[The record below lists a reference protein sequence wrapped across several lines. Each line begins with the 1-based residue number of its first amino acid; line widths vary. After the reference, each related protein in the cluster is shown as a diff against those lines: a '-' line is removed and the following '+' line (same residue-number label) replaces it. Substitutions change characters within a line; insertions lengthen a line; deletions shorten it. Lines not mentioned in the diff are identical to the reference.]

1 MTDRV
6 LVFTRK
12 GVPLGELDAQV
23 VRSWQLQR
31 YVRAERAVM
40 QIAASTVNRS
50 MTQFRNLV
58 VVISDKHPK
67 WCGVIWDTRDWAD
80 NRITVTMYAAE
91 YLLAMRRT
99 QALEKYDGVPHTI
112 FAGLLKSAQK
122 DEHLLIQISGNY
134 IQHGGLNTDKEYN
147 RENIFQAVNDLAAEA
162 EFYWWLEPIIAT
174 TNRLQLRAVWRKQR
188 GVDYVYP
195 LVQGSNFIDLK
206 VTEIC
211 NVANRIYASGQVED
225 WNDPFEYIAQD
236 AFSRSLFGLVEDSM
250 SDHNITEK
258 EALEAFGKS
267 ELTKRR
273 IPRIKMTGKV
283 TSTPYPK
290 IGDKVTVQMSADSIG
305 YSTGASVAVKVISAR
320 IKSVVVSPEEEYPTI
335 VCDNLFWDV

>member
-40 QIAASTVNRS
+40 QIAASTVNRD

-58 VVISDKHPK
+58 VVESSQYPK

-80 NRITVTMYAAE
+80 NQMTVTMYAAE
-91 YLLAMRRT
+91 YLLSMRRT
-99 QALEKYDGVPHTI
+99 QALEKYDGAPHTI
-112 FAGLLKSAQK
+112 FSSLLKSAQK
-122 DEHLLIQISGNY
+122 DEPLLIQISGNY
-134 IQHGGLNTDKEYN
+134 ISHGALNTAKEYT
-147 RENIFQAVNDLAAEA
+147 RENIFQAINDLASEA
-162 EFYWWLEPIIAT
+162 EFYWWLEPVIAA
-174 TNRLQLRAVWRKQR
+174 TNRLTLRATWRKQR
-188 GVDYVYP
+188 GIDYIYP
-195 LVQGSNFIDLK
+195 LVQGSNFVDLK

-211 NVANRIYASGQVED
+211 NVANRIYASGEVED

-236 AFSRSLFGLVEDSM
+236 NFSRSHFGLVEDSI
-250 SDHNITEK
+250 SDHNITE
-258 EALEAFGKS
+258 EDALIAFGKS

-290 IGDKVTVQMSADSIG
+290 IGDKVTVQLGADSLG
-305 YSTGASVAVKVISAR
+305 YASGSSVAVKVITAR
-320 IKSVVVSPEEEYPTI
+320 VKSVAVSPEEEFPTVMI
-335 VCDNLFWDV
+335 DNVFWES